1 MAFTR
6 IINIFGYS
14 PIKPLEMHMDKVI
27 QCARELLPFFE
38 KVINQDWRGAE
49 EYHQLII
56 SLEGEADTLKKDL
69 RLHLP
74 KSLFLPVSRSD
85 LLQLLST
92 QDGIANKA
100 RDISG
105 VVAGR
110 QMAMPMAIGANFLA
124 FLSRCLDAAAQ
135 AQKAINELDELLE
148 VGFRGKEVQ
157 LVEKMINEL
166 DKIEQ
171 DTDRMQVEVR
181 QGLFKMEKELSV
193 IDVIFLYKV
202 IEQTGGIAD
211 LAHQIG
217 GQLQLLLAH

>member
-1 MAFTR
+1 MALTR

-14 PIKPLEMHMDKVI
+14 PIKPLEAHMDQVI

-38 KVINQDWRGAE
+38 KVINRDWAAAE
-49 EYHQLII
+49 QYHQLII
-56 SLEGEADTLKKDL
+56 ELEGQADVLKKDL

-85 LLQLLST
+85 ILQLLST
-92 QDGIANKA
+92 QDGIANRA
-100 RDISG
+100 RDITG

-110 QMAMPMAIGANFLA
+110 QMPIPTAIAPLFVSFLG
-124 FLSRCLDAAAQ
+124 RCLDAAFQ

-148 VGFRGKEVQ
+148 VGFRGKEVGI
-157 LVEKMINEL
+157 VENMINEL

-171 DTDRMQVEVR
+171 DTDRMQVAVR
-181 QGLFKMEKELSV
+181 QGLFKIEKELAA

-202 IEQTGGIAD
+202 IEWTGGIAD
-211 LAHQIG
+211 IAHQIG